1 MNQIRVIFV
10 ETEVG
15 EKTGMFNYTSVN
27 GELLAQDVE
36 GCINEMRSQN
46 FFFLRLEPI
55 HGMRTIKGAGA
66 QTTIGYLLFFE
77 EQPDLNGK
85 VSNTN

>member
-10 ETEVG
+10 ETEMG
-15 EKTGMFNYTSVN
+15 ERKGMFNYTSVN

-36 GCINEMRSQN
+36 GCINEMREQHY
-46 FFFLRLEPI
+46 FFLRMEPI
-55 HGMRTIKGAGA
+55 YGMRTIKGVGA

-77 EQPDLNGK
+77 EQK
-85 VSNTN
+85 I